1 MSKICHI
8 KKFGSENTYSFKI
21 LLVKKG
27 EVQKI
32 CRPIFL
38 FVLLLGL
45 VLEGDGCFYVRF
57 QLELKSP
64 S

>member
-1 MSKICHI
+1 ML
-8 KKFGSENTYSFKI
+8 KKFGSKNTYSFKI

-38 FVLLLGL
+38 FVFYLF
-45 VLEGDGCFYVRF
+45 LEGDGCFYVRF